1 VLFRPL
7 SEFILCITCLDLVL
21 CNQFISLYSLYGWDI
36 SAGEEQ
42 PNLAAHVLRHVR
54 VEGHVSIND
63 TRLSMYDDSGMI
75 TCSSLSLVWGK
86 IATFRKMRL
95 PVALEL
101 LELLATVN
109 IPQPDRLVTRPTDEL
124 RWIRR
129 VEPDGRDPSAAI
141 VSNVSFTGNFST
153 PLPR

>member
-1 VLFRPL
+1 ML
-7 SEFILCITCLDLVL
+7 
-21 CNQFISLYSLYGWDI
+21 
-36 SAGEEQ
+36 
-42 PNLAAHVLRHVR
+42 
-54 VEGHVSIND
+54 
-63 TRLSMYDDSGMI
+63 
-75 TCSSLSLVWGK
+75 
-86 IATFRKMRL
+86 L

-129 VEPDGRDPSAAI
+129 VEPDGRDPTAAI